1 MLPRHPRHWRFDQ
14 DRREEVEIAAVKPC
28 ADWLFVFGVVRRW
41 VEGRVLA
48 LHIPAAYG
56 SRWRGFFALPL
67 LALYVLCSCRA
78 ICRVYDEGK
87 TEEVEM

>member
-1 MLPRHPRHWRFDQ
+1 
-14 DRREEVEIAAVKPC
+14 
-28 ADWLFVFGVVRRW
+28 
-41 VEGRVLA
+41 VLA